1 MKQKLTTSGCAAL
14 RRQLCSPSN
23 FIDQVEERSS
33 LLIQQGLEKN
43 ERGKLVPSYEFS
55 HLSFQEYLTAKAV
68 VEGWTPED
76 MDHAVSHLKAH
87 LDETQWLEVV
97 PLAAVLLGRQ
107 ARPLVEYLLKE
118 SLQGSQSPQKPGS
131 PDQEHR
137 NIVSLHLANCIAS
150 EIPISQDILDA
161 AIRQIIIEE
170 QSINRIRHFHSSPIN
185 VFKTILHSKYGPRYR
200 EIVKETLFYQLDPNY
215 IYEFLP

>member
-1 MKQKLTTSGCAAL
+1 MPDLLGYTTV
-14 RRQLCSPSN
+14 SPSN

-97 PLAAVLLGRQ
+97 PWPSGKASGRVS
-107 ARPLVEYLLKE
+107 AEREPPRLPEPAETGLT
-118 SLQGSQSPQKPGS
+118 GPGASQYRFP
-131 PDQEHR
+131 
-137 NIVSLHLANCIAS
+137 AS
-150 EIPISQDILDA
+150 GQLY
-161 AIRQIIIEE
+161 RQ
-170 QSINRIRHFHSSPIN
+170 
-185 VFKTILHSKYGPRYR
+185 
-200 EIVKETLFYQLDPNY
+200 
-215 IYEFLP
+215 